1 MDKTTT
7 RVIALAAA
15 FLGLMGGLTAGREAQ
30 PLVIRGGKIVT
41 VTKGILENGII
52 IIEDGKI
59 REIGKDLSIPPG
71 ARVIEA
77 VKDFVLPGLID
88 AGTNLGTVEFES
100 VEEDYDEVSSTL
112 TPHLRIIDAFNADN
126 RFIPDAR
133 NQGITSV
140 LVAPGRGNLL
150 AGQSAFL
157 RLVGGD
163 VAEMSIKFPAAV
175 HGTLGGVFKKRS
187 KSAQTYPY
195 TRMGAAALLRQ
206 TLIDTQDY
214 HGQILDA
221 EKKRSPGKDETRQSS
236 RPALQPTLE
245 ALVPVIKGKLPLL
258 ITANR
263 YDDILTALRIAQEFK
278 IRIIISEGA
287 EACRVADTLASMKV
301 PVIVRPKNAYGLTVE
316 TANAVPEN
324 AALLQKAG
332 VKIAF
337 QTGSIRNLGDLL
349 PQAQEA
355 IRHGLAPDDAL
366 RALTINPAEIFG
378 VADKV
383 GSLEKGKSADIV
395 IFSEDPS
402 LSSAKVRT
410 VIIRGK
416 EMLL

>member
-1 MDKTTT
+1 
-7 RVIALAAA
+7 
-15 FLGLMGGLTAGREAQ
+15 
-30 PLVIRGGKIVT
+30 
-41 VTKGILENGII
+41 
-52 IIEDGKI
+52 
-59 REIGKDLSIPPG
+59 
-71 ARVIEA
+71 
-77 VKDFVLPGLID
+77 
-88 AGTNLGTVEFES
+88 
-100 VEEDYDEVSSTL
+100 
-112 TPHLRIIDAFNADN
+112 
-126 RFIPDAR
+126 
-133 NQGITSV
+133 
-140 LVAPGRGNLL
+140 
-150 AGQSAFL
+150 
-157 RLVGGD
+157 
-163 VAEMSIKFPAAV
+163 
-175 HGTLGGVFKKRS
+175 
-187 KSAQTYPY
+187 
-195 TRMGAAALLRQ
+195 
-206 TLIDTQDY
+206 
-214 HGQILDA
+214 
-221 EKKRSPGKDETRQSS
+221 
-236 RPALQPTLE
+236 
-245 ALVPVIKGKLPLL
+245 VIKGKLPLL